1 MTPETDGVE
10 VLQGAVILELA
21 QDVRHIV
28 RVDAGDS
35 VLTENVLDFR
45 CCFGP
50 GTADVLEVELY
61 RERLLA
67 GHSW

>member
-35 VLTENVLDFR
+35 VLAEDVLDFR
-45 CCFGP
+45 RCFGP
-50 GTADVLEVELY
+50 GTADVLEVEL
-61 RERLLA
+61 
-67 GHSW
+67 